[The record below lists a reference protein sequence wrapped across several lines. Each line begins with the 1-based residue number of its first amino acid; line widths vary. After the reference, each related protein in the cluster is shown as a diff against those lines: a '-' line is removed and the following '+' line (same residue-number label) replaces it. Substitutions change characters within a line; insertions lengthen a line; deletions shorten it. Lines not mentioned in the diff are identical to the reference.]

1 VSASRNSMPTLRNRG
16 SRDADGSGDYGCY
29 FKSKGGEIEMSE
41 PKEVLFEISIVDGKV
56 MVEALGIPLDA
67 EASQLQVLINN
78 VDVNRTM
85 KISSLKI
92 VKVF

>member
-1 VSASRNSMPTLRNRG
+1 
-16 SRDADGSGDYGCY
+16 
-29 FKSKGGEIEMSE
+29 MSE
-41 PKEVLFEISIVDGKV
+41 PEEVLFEISVVDGSKV
-56 MVEALGIPLDA
+56 VVKALGILLDA
-67 EASQLQVLINN
+67 EAPQLKILING

>member
-1 VSASRNSMPTLRNRG
+1 
-16 SRDADGSGDYGCY
+16 
-29 FKSKGGEIEMSE
+29 MSE
-41 PKEVLFEISIVDGKV
+41 PKEILFEISIVDGKV
-56 MVEALGIPLDA
+56 MVEALGIPLDV
-67 EASQLQVLINN
+67 EASQLQVLING

>member
-1 VSASRNSMPTLRNRG
+1 
-16 SRDADGSGDYGCY
+16 
-29 FKSKGGEIEMSE
+29 MSE
-41 PKEVLFEISIVDGKV
+41 LEEVLFEIAIVKEAKAV
-56 MVEALGIPLDA
+56 VKALGILLDVD
-67 EASQLQVLINN
+67 ASQLKILINN

>member
-1 VSASRNSMPTLRNRG
+1 
-16 SRDADGSGDYGCY
+16 
-29 FKSKGGEIEMSE
+29 MSE
-41 PKEVLFEISIVDGKV
+41 PVEVLFEISVVEGSRV
-56 MVEALGIPLDA
+56 AVEALGIPLDA
-67 EASQLQVLINN
+67 EASQLKILING

>member
-1 VSASRNSMPTLRNRG
+1 M
-16 SRDADGSGDYGCY
+16 SGL
-29 FKSKGGEIEMSE
+29 E
-41 PKEVLFEISIVDGKV
+41 EVLFEISV
-56 MVEALGIPLDA
+56 VEGPKAVVKALGILLDA
-67 EASQLQVLINN
+67 DASQLKILING